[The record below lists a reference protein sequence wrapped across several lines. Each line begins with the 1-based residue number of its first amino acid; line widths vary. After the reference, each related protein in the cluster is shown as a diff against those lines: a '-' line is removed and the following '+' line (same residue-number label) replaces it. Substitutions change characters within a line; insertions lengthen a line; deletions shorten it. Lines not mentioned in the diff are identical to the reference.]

1 MNIKFKLNGKQTSV
15 DVSPQKKALEILKEL
30 NINSVRK
37 GCDEEGKCG
46 NCTILL
52 DGRTVNSC
60 MLTAP
65 QMDGREILT
74 VEGLSKGRQLHPIQ
88 KAFID
93 AGVVQC
99 GYCTPAQILAV
110 KSLLDRTKSP
120 TKEEITDAL
129 SGILCRCTGYK
140 QLFNVFGILN
150 KRKRPQDFTPEYK
163 KSYRVV
169 GKITPKIDAQQLVRA
184 EDSFVEDLITED
196 TLHVYVLTSPHPHAE
211 IISID
216 TTEAEKVPGVE
227 YILTHENSPKT
238 FYTPAGQSYPEP
250 SPYDRQVICRKMR
263 FIGDRV
269 AAVAATSRETA
280 RKAAEKIK
288 VRYKILKPVLTI
300 EEAKRKGA
308 PIIHDRD
315 TSLDPLNIGGDPRRN
330 LVCSTR
336 GGIGDVKKGFKE
348 AHIVLERTYKTPH
361 IQHTPL
367 EPHTCLSYMKN
378 GRLII
383 HTSIQTPFHAQRII
397 ANILHIPENRV
408 RVIKEK
414 VGGGFGAK
422 QDVGVEDIAA
432 AITYQTGKP
441 VYIRFTRREE
451 FTLTRTR
458 RPMTIKIKAGAD
470 KRGRLTALSINTVAD
485 AGAYGP
491 HCLTVPMNGCSKTLP
506 LFTCDNMS
514 YEVSSYYTN
523 NIIPGAY
530 QGYGVPQANYAIHM
544 TLAEMAEKL
553 NIDFSELITKNIV
566 EKGYRLEI
574 LKQLGE
580 GKEGLA
586 QKISSCGLMECIT
599 KGKARLRQWEKTK
612 PSASEDIATGTG
624 MAVMMQGSGLPG
636 IDGANAE
643 IKMLGDGTFM
653 LFIGGADLGTGEDT
667 VAAKIAA
674 EELCVDADRIAVTSA
689 DTDTTPFDKGS
700 YASSGTFF
708 TGNAAYK
715 AALKMK
721 HLIIQAAAGILG
733 EKPSSLKIRYP
744 GIIVG
749 KSRGLT
755 YKEIAIVTQ
764 AGTGVGQLIT
774 PGAFTTDKSPIPYAA
789 HFAQVSLNKL
799 TGMVKVDKYYAV
811 HDCGIPINPDLAE
824 GQVYGAIMKTIGHT
838 FYEELVFD
846 DKGHCLNPNF
856 SGYPIPGIADMP
868 EEFDVDLIEVAD
880 PITPYVGKSISEIA
894 CNGASAAIGIAL
906 HNAAGIWMRSWPFTP
921 EKILN
926 ELKARKTEPFA
937 R

>member
-1 MNIKFKLNGKQTSV
+1 MKIRFKLNGKQTSV
-15 DVSPQKKALEILKEL
+15 ESPPEKKVLEILKEL
-30 NINSVRK
+30 GLNSVRK
-37 GCDEEGKCG
+37 ACDEEGKCG
-46 NCTILL
+46 CCTILL

-65 QMDGREILT
+65 QIDGREVLT
-74 VEGLSKGRQLHPIQ
+74 VEGLSKGGRLHPIQ

-99 GYCTPAQILAV
+99 GYCTPAQILGV

-120 TKEEITDAL
+120 TREEITDAL

-140 QLFNVFGILN
+140 QLFNVFDILS
-150 KRKRPQDFTPEYK
+150 KKKRPQDFTPEYK

-169 GKITPKIDAQQLVRA
+169 GKITPKVDAEQLVRA
-184 EDSFVEDLITED
+184 EDSFVEDLITPD
-196 TLHVYVLTSPHPHAE
+196 TLHVYVLRSPHPHAE
-211 IISID
+211 VVSID
-216 TTEAEKVPGVE
+216 ASEAEKVPGVE
-227 YILTHENSPKT
+227 YVLTHENAPKM
-238 FYTPAGQSYPEP
+238 FYTQAGQSYPEP
-250 SPYDRQVICRKMR
+250 SPYDMQVISRKMR
-263 FIGDRV
+263 FMGDRV
-269 AAVAATSRETA
+269 AAVAAASRDVAKE
-280 RKAAEKIK
+280 AAGKIK
-288 VRYKILKPVLTI
+288 VRYKILKPVFTV
-300 EEAKRKGA
+300 EEAKKKGA
-308 PIIHDRD
+308 PVIHDRD
-315 TSLDPLNIGGDPRRN
+315 TSLDPLGIGGDPKRN
-330 LVCSTR
+330 LVCSIK
-336 GGIGDVKKGFKE
+336 GGLGDVKKGFKE
-348 AHIVLERTYKTPH
+348 AHVVVERTYNSPH

-378 GRLII
+378 GRVII

-397 ANILHIPENRV
+397 ARILGLPENKV

-422 QDVGVEDIAA
+422 QDVGVEDLAA
-432 AITYQTGKP
+432 VITYQTGKR
-441 VYIRFTRREE
+441 VYIRNTRREE
-451 FTLTRTR
+451 FTYTRTR
-458 RPMTIKIKAGAD
+458 RPMTIKVKAGAD
-470 KRGRLTALSINTVAD
+470 ERGKLTALSISTVAD

-514 YEVSSYYTN
+514 YEVNSYYTN

-544 TLAEMAEKL
+544 TLAEVADRLGM
-553 NIDFSELITKNIV
+553 DFSRLLEKNTV
-566 EKGYRLEI
+566 RKGYRLEI

-586 QKISSCGLMECIT
+586 QEISSCGLLECVR
-599 KGKARLRQWEKTK
+599 KGRARMKQWKKTD
-612 PSASEDIATGTG
+612 PDAGDDVVTGTG

-667 VAAKIAA
+667 VAVKIAA
-674 EELCVDADRIAVTSA
+674 EELCVDQDRIAVTSA

-708 TGNAAYK
+708 TGNAASQ

-721 HLIIQAAAGILG
+721 RLILEAAAGMLS
-733 EKPSSLKIRYP
+733 EKPSRLRLEYP
-744 GIIVG
+744 GRVSG
-749 KSRGLT
+749 GSRALT
-755 YKEIAIVTQ
+755 FKDIAMATQ
-764 AGTGVGQLIT
+764 SGTGVGQLIT
-774 PGAFTTDKSPIPYAA
+774 PGAFTTDVSPIPYAA
-789 HFAQVSLNKL
+789 HFARVSVNKL
-799 TGMVKVDKYYAV
+799 TGLVKVDKYYAV

-824 GQVYGAIMKTIGHT
+824 GQVYGAVMKTIGHT
-838 FYEELVFD
+838 FYEQLIFD
-846 DKGHCLNPNF
+846 DKAHCLNPDF
-856 SGYPIPGIADMP
+856 SGYPIPGIADLP
-868 EEFDVDLIEVAD
+868 EEFDVELIEVAD

-894 CNGASAAIGIAL
+894 CNGASAAIGIAI

-921 EKILN
+921 EKVLN
-926 ELKARKTEPFA
+926 ELNKLR
-937 R
+937 

>member
-1 MNIKFKLNGKQTSV
+1 M
-15 DVSPQKKALEILKEL
+15 
-30 NINSVRK
+30 
-37 GCDEEGKCG
+37 
-46 NCTILL
+46 
-52 DGRTVNSC
+52 
-60 MLTAP
+60 
-65 QMDGREILT
+65 
-74 VEGLSKGRQLHPIQ
+74 
-88 KAFID
+88 
-93 AGVVQC
+93 
-99 GYCTPAQILAV
+99 
-110 KSLLDRTKSP
+110 
-120 TKEEITDAL
+120 
-129 SGILCRCTGYK
+129 
-140 QLFNVFGILN
+140 
-150 KRKRPQDFTPEYK
+150 
-163 KSYRVV
+163 
-169 GKITPKIDAQQLVRA
+169 
-184 EDSFVEDLITED
+184 
-196 TLHVYVLTSPHPHAE
+196 
-211 IISID
+211 
-216 TTEAEKVPGVE
+216 
-227 YILTHENSPKT
+227 
-238 FYTPAGQSYPEP
+238 
-250 SPYDRQVICRKMR
+250 
-263 FIGDRV
+263 
-269 AAVAATSRETA
+269 ETA
-280 RKAAEKIK
+280 RKAAEKIE

-308 PIIHDRD
+308 PIIHDRE

-330 LVCSTR
+330 LACSTR

-361 IQHTPL
+361 VQHTPL
-367 EPHTCLSYMKN
+367 EPHTCLSHMKN

-397 ANILHIPENRV
+397 ANILDIPENKV

-441 VYIRFTRREE
+441 VYIRLTRREE
-451 FTLTRTR
+451 FVLTRTR

-470 KRGRLTALSINTVAD
+470 KKGGLTALSINIVAD

-544 TLAEMAEKL
+544 TLAEIAEKL
-553 NIDFSELITKNIV
+553 NMDFSELITRNIV
-566 EKGYRLEI
+566 EKDYRLEI

-586 QKISSCGLMECIT
+586 QKISSCGLMECIK
-599 KGKARLRQWEKTK
+599 KGKARLKQWEKTK
-612 PSASEDIATGTG
+612 PSAGEDIATGTG
-624 MAVMMQGSGLPG
+624 MAIMMQGSGLPG

-643 IKMLGDGTFM
+643 IRMLGDGTFM
-653 LFIGGADLGTGEDT
+653 LSIGGADLGTGEDT

-708 TGNAAYK
+708 TGSAAYK

-721 HLIIQAAAGILG
+721 QLIMQAAAGILG

-744 GIIVG
+744 GMVSG
-749 KSRGLT
+749 KSRALT
-755 YKEIAIVTQ
+755 YKEIAVITQ
-764 AGTGVGQLIT
+764 SGTGVGQLIS

-799 TGMVKVDKYYAV
+799 TGIVKVDKYYAV
-811 HDCGIPINPDLAE
+811 HDCGIPINPDLAQ
-824 GQVYGAIMKTIGHT
+824 GQVYGAVLKTIGHT
-838 FYEELVFD
+838 FYEALIFD
-846 DKGHCLNPNF
+846 NKAHCLNPNF
-856 SGYPIPGIADMP
+856 TGYPIPGIADLP

-906 HNAAGIWMRSWPFTP
+906 HNAAGIWMRAWPFTP
-921 EKILN
+921 EKILK
-926 ELKARKTEPFA
+926 ELKRIG
-937 R
+937 